1 MTKQNIT
8 NKQYSFVRDRF
19 NRLVKPCYRY
29 KADETKS
36 DFKEYQKRYKQIM
49 GCGYRCHPHPIMGF
63 LETLNPPNY
72 IFKNE

>member
-29 KADETKS
+29 KAKKTKS
-36 DFKEYQKRYKQIM
+36 DFKEYQKKDINKLW
-49 GCGYRCHPHPIMGF
+49 GVVIDATP
-63 LETLNPPNY
+63 TLLWV
-72 IFKNE
+72 FWRH